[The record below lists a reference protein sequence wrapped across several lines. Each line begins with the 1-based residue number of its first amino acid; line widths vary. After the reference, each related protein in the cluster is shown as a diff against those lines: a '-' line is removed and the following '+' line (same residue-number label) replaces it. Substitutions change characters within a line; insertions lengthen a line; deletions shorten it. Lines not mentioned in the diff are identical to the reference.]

1 MLCSFLSSA
10 LQGEQEIRRRDGLNQ
25 GVGGGK
31 NSRYPPSR
39 CLLGPTAS
47 LGAMED
53 SKIYMPLPG
62 IDHRIASSSTSHSI
76 IRG

>member
-1 MLCSFLSSA
+1 MLCSFLTSA

-25 GVGGGK
+25 GGK

-39 CLLGPTAS
+39 CLLGLTAG
-47 LGAMED
+47 LGAMENG
-53 SKIYMPLPG
+53 KIYMPLPG
-62 IDHRIASSSTSHSI
+62 IEHRITSSSTSNSI